1 VDFDLTDEQQA
12 TIDVAAKLLGDKATP
27 DAIRAL
33 ERTDDLRFDR
43 ALWSAMADA
52 GLLGIAVPA
61 DQGGAGLGVL
71 ELCLVLEEVGR
82 RAAPV
87 PALAALALG
96 GLPVARFGSDSQK
109 AALLPGLA
117 DGTTVLTAALVEPLG
132 TPLRATTTATPA
144 RPAGGGDGDGGWVLD
159 GTRTNVPAGLV
170 ADTLLVPAAVA
181 GGNDGNGGAGVFVVP
196 AGAPGLDRQRQDTTT
211 GTPEALVTLDGV
223 RVGPDALLGP
233 VDDGTVV
240 RAMVELATVAACA
253 VMSGLAAEAVRIT
266 GEYTTGR
273 QQFGRPIATFQ
284 AVGQRAADAYV
295 DAQGIRLTMLQAAW
309 RLAAGAPAD
318 REVAVAKY
326 WAAAG
331 GQRVVHAAQHLHGGM
346 GVDRD
351 YPLHRY
357 FLLAKQLE
365 LFLGGA
371 SRQLVDLGRI
381 LAAEGPTR

>member
-1 VDFDLTDEQQA
+1 MDFDLTDEQQA

-27 DAIRAL
+27 EAIRAV
-33 ERTDDLRFDR
+33 EHADDLRFDR
-43 ALWSAMADA
+43 TLWAAMADA

-61 DQGGAGLGVL
+61 EHGGAGLGLL

-96 GLPVARFGSDSQK
+96 ALPVARWGTPGQQ
-109 AALLPGLA
+109 AALLPGVVA
-117 DGTTVLTAALVEPLG
+117 GTTVLTAALAEPLG
-132 TPLRATTTATPA
+132 DPA
-144 RPAGGGDGDGGWVLD
+144 RPTTSARRDGDGDGEGDEHAWVLD
-159 GTRTNVPAGLV
+159 GERTNVSAGLV
-170 ADTLLVPAAVA
+170 ADTIVVPASTPDGDVGLFLVPATA
-181 GGNDGNGGAGVFVVP
+181 AGVE
-196 AGAPGLDRQRQDTTT
+196 RRRQDTTT

-223 RVGPDALLGP
+223 RVGADAVLGP
-233 VDDGTVV
+233 VDAGGTAL
-240 RAMVELATVAACA
+240 RWLLEHATVAMCA
-253 VMSGLAAEAVRIT
+253 VVAGLTAEAVRIT

-284 AVGQRAADAYV
+284 AVGHRAADAYV
-295 DAQGIRLTMLQAAW
+295 DAHAVRLTMLQAAW
-309 RLAAGAPAD
+309 RLDAGMPAS

-331 GQRVVHAAQHLHGGM
+331 GQRVVHAASHLHGGV

-357 FLLAKQLE
+357 FLLAKQME
-365 LFLGGA
+365 LSLGGA
-371 SRQLVDLGRI
+371 SRQLLRLGGI
-381 LAAEGPTR
+381 LAAEGARP

>member
-1 VDFDLTDEQQA
+1 MDFDLTDEQQA

-27 DAIRAL
+27 DAVRAV
-33 ERTDDLRFDR
+33 EHGDGLRFDR

-52 GLLGIAVPA
+52 GLLGIAGPA
-61 DQGGAGLGVL
+61 EHGGAGLGVL

-87 PALAALALG
+87 PALAALAFG
-96 GLPVARFGSDSQK
+96 GLPVARWGTPDQQ

-117 DGTTVLTAALVEPLG
+117 AGTTVLTAALVEPHG
-132 TPLRATTTATPA
+132 DPTRPTVSA
-144 RPAGGGDGDGGWVLD
+144 RPHDGGWALD
-159 GTRTNVPAGLV
+159 GSRTNVPAGLV
-170 ADTLLVPAAVA
+170 ADTIVVPAATPAGEVGLFLVPAT
-181 GGNDGNGGAGVFVVP
+181 
-196 AGAPGLDRQRQDTTT
+196 APGLDRRRQDTTT
-211 GTPEALVTLDGV
+211 GTPEALVALDGV
-223 RVGPDALLGP
+223 AVGAGAVLGP
-233 VDDGTVV
+233 LDGAGT
-240 RAMVELATVAACA
+240 ALAWLVEHATVALCA
-253 VMSGLAAEAVRIT
+253 VAAGVCAEAVRLT

-273 QQFGRPIATFQ
+273 EQFGRPIATFQ

-295 DAQGIRLTMLQAAW
+295 DAQAVRLTMLQAAW
-309 RLAAGAPAD
+309 RLSAGMPAA

-331 GQRVVHAAQHLHGGM
+331 GQRVVHAASHLHGGV

-365 LFLGGA
+365 LSLGGTR
-371 SRQLVDLGRI
+371 RQLARLGGM
-381 LAAEGPTR
+381 LAADGAGR

>member
-43 ALWSAMADA
+43 ALWAAMADA

-96 GLPVARFGSDSQK
+96 GLPVARFGSDAQR

-117 DGTTVLTAALVEPLG
+117 AGTTVLTAALVEPLG
-132 TPLRATTTATPA
+132 TPLRPSTTATPD
-144 RPAGGGDGDGGWVLD
+144 PAGGGAGWALE

-170 ADTLLVPAAVA
+170 ADTLLVPAAA
-181 GGNDGNGGAGVFVVP
+181 GDGVGVFVVP
-196 AGAPGLDRQRQDTTT
+196 ADAPGLDRRRQDTTS

-223 RVGPDALLGP
+223 QLGPDALLGP

-240 RAMVELATVAACA
+240 RAMVELGTVAACA

-273 QQFGRPIATFQ
+273 EQFGRPIATFQ

-309 RLAAGAPAD
+309 RLAAGVPAD